1 MKVLGV
7 GRFREFKLMKP
18 SNNHKV
24 VHKSETYFMIIKKTT
39 TNEKDEKDAEIS
51 LRFIRLL
58 LHVRGTASRTSGLLS
73 LSRFVTRSELS
84 IAIAGSV
91 ILLTGRRRSRTGSG
105 GRSGS
110 GSGSGVIP
118 ISPISRSFATGF
130 PV

>member
-39 TNEKDEKDAEIS
+39 ANEKDAEIS

-91 ILLTGRRRSRTGSG
+91 SLLTGRRRSRTGSG

-110 GSGSGVIP
+110 GSGVIP
-118 ISPISRSFATGF
+118 ISPITRSFAPGF
-130 PV
+130 PI

>member
-39 TNEKDEKDAEIS
+39 ANEKDAEIS

-91 ILLTGRRRSRTGSG
+91 SLLTGRRRSRTGSG

>member
-39 TNEKDEKDAEIS
+39 ANEKDAEIS

-110 GSGSGVIP
+110 GSGVIP
-118 ISPISRSFATGF
+118 ISPISRSSAPGF

>member
-1 MKVLGV
+1 MKVIGV

-39 TNEKDEKDAEIS
+39 ANEKDAEIS

-110 GSGSGVIP
+110 GSGVIP

>member
-39 TNEKDEKDAEIS
+39 ANEKDAEIS

-110 GSGSGVIP
+110 GSGVIP